1 MMSKMLNICFMG
13 NPKFAVQT
21 LDVLYKE
28 ENIDVKLVVS
38 SKDKKRS
45 RNKVTPTPIKQ
56 YAMDND
62 IPVITPDSVNTEE
75 FVNQLKEL
83 KIDFIVVVAFGQLI
97 GKLLLEEFNDRII
110 NLHPSILPK
119 YRGAAPMQ
127 FTLLN
132 GDTKTAPTTMLI
144 EKGMDSGDILMQ
156 NIVDVDINDDYYRL
170 EEKMSDLGSK
180 AIRDTILNF
189 DEVYKNRIKQDD
201 ELATYTSK
209 ISKEMGK
216 IDWEKSSFDIY
227 NQIRALIDFPTAF
240 FTYEGDNVKVLE
252 AEILENYKVK
262 PGYIYEADGK
272 NNIVIGTGDGAIKI
286 NKLQFPGK
294 KAMDTKSFLMGNDF
308 KKGII
313 LDDWFRIKLWYTW

>member
-1 MMSKMLNICFMG
+1 MKSKMLNICFMG

-28 ENIDVKLVVS
+28 ENINVKLVVS

-56 YAMDND
+56 YALDND
-62 IPVITPDSVNTEE
+62 IPVETPDSVNKEE

-83 KIDFIVVVAFGQLI
+83 EIDFIVVVAFGQLI

-132 GDTKTAPTTMLI
+132 GDIKTAPTTMLI

-156 NIVDVDINDDYYRL
+156 NIVDVDFKDDYYTL

-180 AIRDTILNF
+180 AIRDTLLNF
-189 DEVYKNRIKQDD
+189 DELYKNRLKQDD
-201 ELATYTSK
+201 DKATYTSK

-216 IDWEKSSFDIY
+216 IDWEKSSFEIY
-227 NQIRALIDFPTAF
+227 NQIRALVAFPKAYF
-240 FTYEGDNVKVLE
+240 SYEGDNVKVLE
-252 AEILENYKVK
+252 AEILDKYKSN
-262 PGYIYEADGK
+262 PGYIYEADSK
-272 NNIVIGTGDGAIKI
+272 NNIIIGTGDGAVRI

-294 KAMDTKSFLMGNDF
+294 KVMDTKSFLLGND
-308 KKGII
+308 
-313 LDDWFRIKLWYTW
+313 

>member
-1 MMSKMLNICFMG
+1 MSKMLNICFMG

-156 NIVDVDINDDYYRL
+156 NIVDVDINDDYYSL

-180 AIRDTILNF
+180 AVRDTILNF
-189 DEVYKNRIKQDD
+189 DEVYQNRTKQDD
-201 ELATYTSK
+201 ELVTYTSK

-216 IDWEKSSFDIY
+216 IDWEKSSFEIS

-240 FTYEGDNVKVLE
+240 FTYEGDNVKVIE
-252 AEILENYKVK
+252 AEILENYEPK

>member
-1 MMSKMLNICFMG
+1 MRLITMSKMLNICFMG

-75 FVNQLKEL
+75 FVNEL
-83 KIDFIVVVAFGQLI
+83 EKLNIDFIVVVAFGQLI
-97 GKLLLEEFNDRII
+97 GSLLLEKCKDKII

-132 GDTKTAPTTMLI
+132 GEKQTSPTTMLI

-156 NIVDVDINDDYYRL
+156 EIVDVDIKDDYYSL
-170 EEKMSDLGSK
+170 EEKMSEYGSK
-180 AIRDTILNF
+180 AIRNTLINF
-189 DEVYKNRIKQDD
+189 DELYKNRIKQDHD
-201 ELATYTSK
+201 EATFTKK
-209 ISKEMGK
+209 ITKEMGK
-216 IDWEKSSFDIY
+216 INWNDDSLKIY
-227 NQIRALIDFPTAF
+227 NQIRALIDYPTAYF
-240 FTYEGDNVKVLE
+240 AYQDKNVKVLE
-252 AEILENYKVK
+252 AEILDSYDPN
-262 PGYIYEADGK
+262 PGYVYEADSKKG
-272 NNIVIGTGDGAIKI
+272 IIIGTGDSAIKI
-286 NKLQFPGK
+286 KRLQFPGK
-294 KAMDTKSFLMGNDF
+294 KAMDTKAFLMGNDF
-308 KKGII
+308 EKGIT
-313 LDDWFRIKLWYTW
+313 L

>member
-1 MMSKMLNICFMG
+1 MKSKMLNICFMG

-45 RNKVTPTPIKQ
+45 RNKVSPTPIKQ
-56 YAMDND
+56 YALDND
-62 IPVITPDSVNTEE
+62 IKVVTPDSVNTEE
-75 FVNQLKEL
+75 FVKQLKDLE
-83 KIDFIVVVAFGQLI
+83 IDFIVVVAFGQLI

-132 GDTKTAPTTMLI
+132 GDEKTAPTTMLI

-156 NIVDVDINDDYYRL
+156 NIVDVDIKDDYYSL

-180 AIRDTILNF
+180 AIRDTLLNF
-189 DEVYKNRIKQDD
+189 DELYKNRIKQDD
-201 ELATYTSK
+201 DKATYTSK

-216 IDWEKSSFDIY
+216 IYWEKSSFEIY
-227 NQIRALIDFPTAF
+227 NQIRALVDFPKAY

-252 AEILENYKVK
+252 AQILDNYKAN
-262 PGYIYEADGK
+262 PGYIYEADSK
-272 NNIVIGTGDGAIKI
+272 NNIIIGTGDGAIKI
-286 NKLQFPGK
+286 DKLQFPGK

-308 KKGII
+308 KKGIK
-313 LDDWFRIKLWYTW
+313 LDD

>member
-1 MMSKMLNICFMG
+1 MKSKMLNICFMG

-45 RNKVTPTPIKQ
+45 RNKVSPTPIKQ
-56 YAMDND
+56 YALDND
-62 IPVITPDSVNTEE
+62 IKVVTPDSVNTEE
-75 FVNQLKEL
+75 FVEQLKDLE
-83 KIDFIVVVAFGQLI
+83 IDFIVVVAFGQLI

-132 GDTKTAPTTMLI
+132 GDEKTAPTTMLI

-156 NIVDVDINDDYYRL
+156 NIVDVDIKDDYYSL

-180 AIRDTILNF
+180 AIRDTLLNF
-189 DEVYKNRIKQDD
+189 DELYKNRIKQDD
-201 ELATYTSK
+201 DEATYTSK

-216 IDWEKSSFDIY
+216 IYWEKSSFEIY
-227 NQIRALIDFPTAF
+227 NQIRALVDFPKAYF
-240 FTYEGDNVKVLE
+240 AYEGDNVKVLE
-252 AEILENYKVK
+252 AQILDNYQAN
-262 PGYIYEADGK
+262 PGYIYEADSK

-286 NKLQFPGK
+286 DKLQFPGK

-308 KKGII
+308 KKGIK
-313 LDDWFRIKLWYTW
+313 LDDWFRISL

>member
-1 MMSKMLNICFMG
+1 MLNICFMG
-13 NPKFAVQT
+13 NPKFAMQT

-45 RNKVTPTPIKQ
+45 RNKVSPTSIKQ
-56 YAMDND
+56 YALDND
-62 IPVITPDSVNTEE
+62 IPVVTPDSVNTEE
-75 FVNQLKEL
+75 FVNQLKDLE
-83 KIDFIVVVAFGQLI
+83 IDFIVVVAFGQLI

-132 GDTKTAPTTMLI
+132 GDKKTAPTTMLI

-156 NIVDVDINDDYYRL
+156 NIVDVDIKDDYYSL
-170 EEKMSDLGSK
+170 EEKMSNLGSK
-180 AIRDTILNF
+180 AIRDTLLNF
-189 DEVYKNRIKQDD
+189 DELYKNRIKQDD
-201 ELATYTSK
+201 DEATYTSK

-216 IDWEKSSFDIY
+216 IDWSNTSFDIY
-227 NQIRALIDFPTAF
+227 NQIRALVAFPKAY
-240 FTYEGDNVKVLE
+240 FTYQEDNVKVLE
-252 AEILENYKVK
+252 AQILDDYKAN
-262 PGYIYEADGK
+262 PGYIYEADSK
-272 NNIVIGTGDGAIKI
+272 NNIIIGTGDGAIKI
-286 NKLQFPGK
+286 DKLQFPGK

-308 KKGII
+308 KKGIK
-313 LDDWFRIKLWYTW
+313 LDDWFGISL